1 MAIIVRSPN
10 WIGDCIMSLPALRAL
25 KDKLP
30 GEDIYL
36 AVKEYLTDVYENLD
50 IFKGII
56 TIPDSSDLKSTFRA
70 AKTLRE
76 YRFDAGILFTNSFNS
91 ALMFKLGRIKR
102 LFGYDKDLRGF
113 LLHGKYRFPSD
124 SRKHH
129 IYFYLDLAA
138 FFLEEIPGVSGGKI
152 EIGTNYS
159 DELVVTAEEKEKTG
173 ALLAGFGID
182 LPGSRGCIGISPSAA
197 YGTAKQ
203 WPAERFGALIRRI
216 REEMPDREV
225 LLFGSSKERE
235 KISRI
240 TGFLDDGAHVFN
252 LAGRL
257 SLREAITAI
266 SLCDCFVSNDSGL
279 MHVASA
285 LRVPL
290 AAIFGPTKPYS
301 TGPLKEYNKN
311 VEILYHG
318 AECAPCLHRD
328 CPVDHPVDHPCMKAV
343 TVDEVFGAIR
353 GFGIER

>member
-1 MAIIVRSPN
+1 M
-10 WIGDCIMSLPALRAL
+10 RAL
-25 KDKLP
+25 KDLLP

-36 AVKEYLTDVYENLD
+36 AVKAYLTGVYENLD

-56 TIPDSSDLKSTFRA
+56 SIPDSADLKNTFRA

-91 ALMFKLGRIKR
+91 ALVFKLARIKK
-102 LFGYDKDLRGF
+102 LFGYDKDMRGF

-129 IYFYLDLAA
+129 IYFYMDLAA
-138 FFLEEIPGVSGGKI
+138 FFLEEISGVPGGTI
-152 EIGTNYS
+152 EKTYS
-159 DELVVTAEEKEKTG
+159 DELVVTAEEKKNVGER
-173 ALLAGFGID
+173 LAGFGID
-182 LPGSRGCIGISPSAA
+182 LSGSGGFFGRGCIGISPSAA

-203 WPAERFGALIRRI
+203 WLPERFAALIKRI

-225 LLFGSSKERE
+225 LLFGSSGERE
-235 KISRI
+235 KVSRI
-240 TGFLDDGAHVFN
+240 MGFLEDGAHVFN

-257 SLREAITAI
+257 SLREAIAAI
-266 SLCDCFVSNDSGL
+266 SLCDGFVSNDSGL

-290 AAIFGPTKPYS
+290 AAIFGPTKPHN

-311 VEILYHG
+311 VKILYHG

-328 CPVDHPVDHPCMKAV
+328 CPIDHPCMKAV
-343 TVDEVFGAIR
+343 TEDEVFGAIN
-353 GFGIER
+353 GLLKVP